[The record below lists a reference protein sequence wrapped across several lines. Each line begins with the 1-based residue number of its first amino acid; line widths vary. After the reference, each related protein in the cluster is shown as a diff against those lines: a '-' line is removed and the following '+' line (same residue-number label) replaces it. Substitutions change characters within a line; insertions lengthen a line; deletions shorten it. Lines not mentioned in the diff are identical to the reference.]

1 MFLFYKLNKAIYGY
15 LSKDER
21 DRIASAFLFGADGHE
36 TQLRSSGDPYFTHPV
51 AVSCVLAGM
60 RLDAETIIAALLH
73 DIIEDTAFTKADI
86 AAGYGD
92 KVAQLVEGVTKL
104 TKIEFTT
111 KAEQQAE
118 NFRKMILAMVKDI
131 RVILIKLADRLHNMT
146 TLKPLRPDKRRRIAQ
161 ETLEIY
167 APIAHRLGMHHFKNS
182 FEELAFEGAY
192 PYRYLILKAKVKRA
206 EQHRGRLFDKI
217 LEKLRHHLGK
227 LVIDS
232 DQIIGR
238 KKRLYS
244 IYRKMRDRDMSF
256 SEIMDIYAYRVIAP
270 TRRDCYMILGAV
282 HEIFRPIPGKFK
294 DYISTPKANGYQSLH
309 TTVFGPYGVP
319 VEIQI
324 KTKIMEDTAERGIA
338 AHWIYK
344 SKSLSH
350 DNAQKWLK
358 KLSDLQRYVTTPIDF
373 IKSVK
378 LDLFPDEVYVF
389 TPDGEII
396 ELPKKATCID
406 FAYHIHTDI
415 GNHCVATK
423 VNRRIAPLSYILRHG
438 DTVEVITAP
447 EAHPNPSWL
456 NFVTT
461 ARAKHSIK
469 HALKR
474 QQQETLVQMGKHI
487 LEQALSRKYLQ
498 ISEIDP
504 DIVEQALNAFNFSSL
519 DALYKSIGDASF
531 SANSLLTFLEKL
543 DVKNNQ
549 TAALDDSGVINIDNQ
564 GLSYLSS
571 CCTPIPNDS
580 IVGVLVPEKGLQVH
594 RRRCFHLKRLLL
606 QRHAKIEVTWSDSL
620 NLSYSAR
627 LMILLENV
635 QGAIAMI
642 TANMARKNAHIIRF
656 NICESDEKYGII
668 ETVVAVKNRKHLADI
683 VRALKHVKI
692 FLKIERPLA

>member
-15 LSKDER
+15 LNQAER
-21 DRIASAFLFGADGHE
+21 SLVASAFLFGADGHE
-36 TQLRSSGDPYFTHPV
+36 TQLRSSGEPYFTHPV
-51 AVSCVLAGM
+51 AVGCVLAGM
-60 RLDAETIIAALLH
+60 RLDVETIVAALLH
-73 DIIEDTAFTKADI
+73 DVIEDTAFTKTDI
-86 AAGYGD
+86 SDRYGE
-92 KVAQLVEGVTKL
+92 KIAQLVEGVTKL

-192 PYRYLILKAKVKRA
+192 PYRYLTLKAKVKRA

-217 LEKLRHHLGK
+217 LEKLRHHLVK
-227 LVIDS
+227 LITDPGH
-232 DQIIGR
+232 INGR

-256 SEIMDIYAYRVIAP
+256 SEIMDIYAYRVITL
-270 TRRDCYMILGAV
+270 TRRDCYMILGAI
-282 HEIFRPIPGKFK
+282 HEIFRPIPGRFK

-319 VEIQI
+319 IEIQI
-324 KTKIMEDTAERGIA
+324 KTEIMEDTAERGIA

-350 DNAQKWLK
+350 DNAQKWLE

-423 VNRRIAPLSYILRHG
+423 VNRRIAPLSYVLRHG

-447 EAHPNPSWL
+447 EAHPNPGWL

-469 HALKR
+469 HGLKR
-474 QQQETLVQMGKHI
+474 QQQDTLVQMGKH
-487 LEQALSRKYLQ
+487 LLDQALSKQYLQ
-498 ISEIDP
+498 ISAIDP
-504 DIVEQALNAFNFSSL
+504 DVLQQALTEFDFSSL
-519 DALYKSIGDASF
+519 DALYKNIGDASF
-531 SANSLLTFLEKL
+531 SVNALITFLEKS
-543 DVKNNQ
+543 DIKNNK
-549 TAALDDSGVINIDNQ
+549 TDAPGNGVIKIDNQ
-564 GLSYLSS
+564 GLSYLAS

-594 RRRCFHLKRLLL
+594 RRRCHHLKRMLV
-606 QRHAKIEVTWSDSL
+606 QRNAEIEVKWDDTLRLDCP
-620 NLSYSAR
+620 AR
-627 LMILLENV
+627 LIISLENV

-642 TANMARKNAHIIRF
+642 TANMARKNAHIISF
-656 NICESDEKYGII
+656 NICEADEKYGII
-668 ETVVAVKNRKHLADI
+668 ETVVAVKNRNHLAHI
-683 VRALKHVKI
+683 VRALKHLKI